1 MEKVTIEA
9 EVRNQSGKHALV
21 ELRLAGKVPAV
32 LYGGSGK
39 SIKLQLQPKQLANV
53 LGTRAKHHTLFQLHV
68 IGGEDKGGEE
78 TLSMI
83 GETQW
88 HPMRGTLLHVDF
100 KRVLMDRKIRVRV
113 PIITTG
119 EARGIKEQG
128 GVLEIVLRDI
138 EVECLPADLPEEFTI
153 DATPLMLNENVR
165 VSDLQTQAGDR
176 VRLLREPQSVVCHV
190 ITPKAIE
197 EVKPAE
203 AVVAEGAAEP
213 EVIKKGKTAEE
224 GEEAAEAPAEK
235 AEKKAEK
242 KK

>member
-1 MEKVTIEA
+1 MEKVTIET
-9 EVRNQSGKHALV
+9 EVRNETGKHALV

-32 LYGGSGK
+32 LYGGAGK

-53 LGTRAKHHTLFQLHV
+53 LGTRAKHHTLFQLQV
-68 IGGEDKGGEE
+68 QGGEE

-100 KRVLMDRKIRVRV
+100 KRVLMDRKIRVHV

-128 GVLEIVLRDI
+128 GVLEVVLRDI
-138 EVECLPADLPEEFTI
+138 EVECLPADLPEEFVI
-153 DATPLMLNENVR
+153 DATPLMLNEHVR
-165 VSDLQTQAGDR
+165 VGDLQTQAGDR
-176 VRLLREPQSVVCHV
+176 VRFLREPQAVICHV
-190 ITPKAIE
+190 ITPKAVE

-203 AVVAEGAAEP
+203 AVAAEGPAEP
-213 EVIKKGKTAEE
+213 EVIKKGKTVEE

-235 AEKKAEK
+235 GEKKAEK
-242 KK
+242 AEKKKEK